1 MFTFL
6 VFKDSFS
13 EQELQTK
20 AIKYVLK
27 KKLFFIR
34 LFQNCSLKKLLPQK
48 NTFSKIINL
57 IALIDSSS
65 DSSEKEKSLKLSLT
79 YLTSFFSN

>member
-27 KKLFFIR
+27 KKLFYIR
-34 LFQNCSLKKLLPQK
+34 LFQNCSLKKLLP
-48 NTFSKIINL
+48 
-57 IALIDSSS
+57 
-65 DSSEKEKSLKLSLT
+65 
-79 YLTSFFSN
+79 